1 MLKPTISSGCPL
13 KSDDTLLMTPGVSIL
28 GNNNNKKKN
37 VRQKLYKTIRKWD
50 LFHFLTLLW
59 TTKNSF
65 PKQQSMQVHVLI
77 TYYLTKNNHNL
88 AIIKSRIQENRV

>member
-50 LFHFLTLLW
+50 LFHF
-59 TTKNSF
+59 
-65 PKQQSMQVHVLI
+65 QGVH
-77 TYYLTKNNHNL
+77 
-88 AIIKSRIQENRV
+88 